1 MGKQQP
7 LSASV
12 VYTTPQGGGC
22 VLVVVG
28 VPGVCV
34 GAGTFLCVFLYL
46 APQKI
51 EGAVAAVAS
60 ISPAPRTRFEH
71 WR

>member
-1 MGKQQP
+1 M
-7 LSASV
+7 
-12 VYTTPQGGGC
+12 
-22 VLVVVG
+22 LVVVG